1 MFFFIHAIPESWR
14 SHLDD
19 GMPAGGGFDGPP
31 AALRLVVGP
40 VMGLGLHVDVQLIV
54 LRVVGHG
61 PLQGREGRQRDAAE
75 GQPRTLKGGDDV
87 NA

>member
-1 MFFFIHAIPESWR
+1 MQWGGGGGV

-40 VMGLGLHVDVQLIV
+40 VVGLGLHVDVQLMV
-54 LRVVGHG
+54 LGAVGHG
-61 PLQGREGRQRDAAE
+61 PLQGGEGGQRDAAE
-75 GQPRTLKGGDDV
+75 EPPRKHK
-87 NA
+87 